1 MTLTLSALKRLDNT
15 PPWDWP
21 EDSGTALIEVL
32 RDRRAG
38 EDARILATELA
49 GNSVVINDDMVV
61 ALLTVLRCAD
71 ETEKVRSRAAISLGP
86 VLELCDTQGFDDP
99 DLVGVGE
106 RTYLEI
112 QTAMRAL
119 FFDADVPNE
128 VRRRVLEASVRAPLD
143 WHPGAI
149 RSSYASD
156 DEDWNLTA
164 VFCMQYV
171 SGFNEQILESLDSKN
186 PDIHVEAVRAA
197 GSWAIGTAW
206 PHVVSLV
213 SAESIEKRL
222 LLAAISA
229 VGGIRPQ
236 EAPDVLDHLM
246 DSDDPEVAEAA
257 LEATSMNGGE
267 WDEDDEDSD
276 DDDSDDDDA

>member
-21 EDSGTALIEVL
+21 EDTGTALIEVL

-49 GNSVVINDDMVV
+49 GNSVVINDEMAG
-61 ALLTVLRCAD
+61 ALLTVLRCND
-71 ETEKVRSRAAISLGP
+71 ESENVRSRAAISLGP

-106 RTYLEI
+106 RTYRDI
-112 QTAMRAL
+112 QSAMRSL

-156 DEDWNLTA
+156 DEA
-164 VFCMQYV
+164 
-171 SGFNEQILESLDSKN
+171 
-186 PDIHVEAVRAA
+186 
-197 GSWAIGTAW
+197 
-206 PHVVSLV
+206 
-213 SAESIEKRL
+213 
-222 LLAAISA
+222 
-229 VGGIRPQ
+229 
-236 EAPDVLDHLM
+236 
-246 DSDDPEVAEAA
+246 
-257 LEATSMNGGE
+257 
-267 WDEDDEDSD
+267 
-276 DDDSDDDDA
+276 